1 MKDLEVVKE
10 VIGQEDKSQ
19 YIVRLGPFGNVEV
32 ISESPTKGTFYMNS
46 SVDKYPELELRPYLN
61 KYTYIQNGI
70 VREVFGMNKGIVRKL
85 LGPIKGKITEVK
97 VAS

>member
-19 YIVRLGPFGNVEV
+19 YIVRLGLFGNIEV
-32 ISESPTKGTFYMNS
+32 ISEGPTKGTLYMNS
-46 SVDKYPELELRPYLN
+46 SADKYPELELRPYLN
-61 KYTYIQNGI
+61 KYTYLQYGI
-70 VREVFGMNKGIVRKL
+70 VTEVFGMNKGIVRKL
-85 LGPIKGKITEVK
+85 VGPIRGKITEVK